1 MSASSTMDHAAHGK
15 AALAAS
21 PADGPKALV
30 EYTLALLEHPHSAD
44 YFAER
49 SKAFTRLSPA
59 RYDLALQDAEYAIC
73 IGHKLGRRAKIQSGQ
88 QRRVVALYGLGRYQD
103 AGFLLQTMLKWR
115 AKGQD
120 ALPGASKEQTNSNN
134 PDQAEGHFWK
144 AKTDMKQ
151 SKMTE
156 EEKAKVTVAEY
167 PRVDLPSEPEMRKKL
182 QGQLNEDGT
191 YNYDGNAEPKPA
203 STSKT
208 TPADT
213 PLSPTTASTTP
224 SAPSTIRHEWYQNS
238 QSVILT
244 IYAKGIPKG
253 QAHIDI
259 QDDSLE
265 ISFPRPNDPSTNFSF
280 TVDPLFRLIDAS
292 ASKCTIMGTKVEFT
306 LAKKV
311 QGEKWKDLEGTEA
324 LKTATADE
332 KTTIPEASMAP
343 QTAPSYPTSSK
354 SGPKNWD
361 KVASD
366 LTKKP
371 KVAKKDKADS
381 DVDEEDIYESDEGG
395 DAVDG
400 FFKKLYKGADEDT
413 RRAMMKSYTESG
425 GTSLS
430 TNWNEVGSK
439 RVEPVLGKDD

>member
-1 MSASSTMDHAAHGK
+1 MDHAARGK

-21 PADGPKALV
+21 PADGPTALV
-30 EYTLALLEHPHSAD
+30 EYTRALLDTTHHAAD

-59 RYDLALQDAEYAIC
+59 RYDLALQDAEYAVL
-73 IGHKLGRRAKIQSGQ
+73 LGRKAGRREKIQAGQ

-115 AKGQD
+115 TRGQD
-120 ALPGASKEQTNSNN
+120 ALPGLTKEQTNSNN

-144 AKTDMKQ
+144 ARIEMKM

-156 EEKAKVTVAEY
+156 EEKNIIAVSEY
-167 PRVDLPSEPEMRKKL
+167 PDIDLPSEPEIKKKL
-182 QGQLNEDGT
+182 QTQIKEDGT
-191 YNYDGNAEPKPA
+191 YNYEGNA
-203 STSKT
+203 TSKAAAKAAAPISAAT
-208 TPADT
+208 AAPA
-213 PLSPTTASTTP
+213 PTALNT
-224 SAPSTIRHEWYQNS
+224 SAAPATIRHEWYQNA
-238 QSVILT
+238 QSIILT
-244 IYAKGIPKG
+244 IYAKGVPKDKT
-253 QAHIDI
+253 HVDI

-265 ISFPRPNDPSTNFSF
+265 VSFPRPGDPSATFSF
-280 TVDPLFRLIDAS
+280 TVDPFFALIDAS
-292 ASKCTIMGTKVEFT
+292 KSKCTIMGTKVEFT
-306 LAKKV
+306 LAKQV
-311 QGEKWKDLEGTEA
+311 QGEKWKDLEGTET
-324 LKTATADE
+324 LKSMASSE
-332 KTTIPEASMAP
+332 KPAIPETVLAP
-343 QTAPSYPTSSK
+343 SKAPSYPTSSK

-366 LTKKP
+366 LTEKP
-371 KVAKKDKADS
+371 KKAKKDTTDS
-381 DVDEEDIYESDEGG
+381 DEEMEDTYGSDEGG

>member
-1 MSASSTMDHAAHGK
+1 MDHAARGK

-30 EYTLALLEHPHSAD
+30 EYTRALLEHPHSAD

-59 RYDLALQDAEYAIC
+59 RYDLALQDAEYAVL
-73 IGHKLGRRAKIQSGQ
+73 IGRKLGRRAKIQSGQ

-103 AGFLLQTMLKWR
+103 AGFLLQTMEKWR
-115 AKGQD
+115 SKGQD

-134 PDQAEGHFWK
+134 PDQAEGHIWK
-144 AKTDMKQ
+144 SKIDMKM

-156 EEKAKVTVAEY
+156 EEKANITVKEY
-167 PRVDLPSEPEMRKKL
+167 PDIDLPSESDMRKKL
-182 QGQLNEDGT
+182 QAQLNQDGT
-191 YNYDGNAEPKPA
+191 YNYEGNAEPKQA
-203 STSKT
+203 SKV
-208 TPADT
+208 TP
-213 PLSPTTASTTP
+213 SPTVAP
-224 SAPSTIRHEWYQNS
+224 SAPTSTSTTSSAPTTIRHEWYQNA

-244 IYAKGIPKG
+244 IYAKGVPKDK
-253 QAHIDI
+253 AHIDI

-265 ISFPRPNDPSTNFSF
+265 ISFPRPNDPSANFSF

-292 ASKCTIMGTKVEFT
+292 KSKCTIMGTKVEFT
-306 LAKKV
+306 LAKQA
-311 QGEKWKDLEGTEA
+311 QGEKWKDLEGTEP
-324 LKTATADE
+324 LKSVQPSE
-332 KTTIPEASMAP
+332 KPTIPESVLAP
-343 QTAPSYPTSSK
+343 QQAPSYPTSSK

-361 KVASD
+361 KLAND

-371 KVAKKDKADS
+371 KTAKKDKGDS
-381 DVDEEDIYESDEGG
+381 EEEVEDAYESDEGG

>member
-1 MSASSTMDHAAHGK
+1 MDHAARGK

-30 EYTLALLEHPHSAD
+30 EYTRALLEHPHSAD

-59 RYDLALQDAEYAIC
+59 RYDLALQDAEYAVC

-144 AKTDMKQ
+144 AKIDMKL

-156 EEKAKVTVAEY
+156 EEKGNITVAEY
-167 PRVDLPSEPEMRKKL
+167 PSVDLPSEPQMKKKL
-182 QGQLNEDGT
+182 ERQINEDGT
-191 YNYDGNAEPKPA
+191 YNYEGNAELNPA
-203 STSKT
+203 IKA
-208 TPADT
+208 TPISAASS
-213 PLSPTTASTTP
+213 PPPTTTSTTS
-224 SAPSTIRHEWYQNS
+224 SAASTIRHEWYQNS

-244 IYAKGIPKG
+244 IYAKGVPKS
-253 QAHIDI
+253 QAHVDI

-265 ISFPRPNDPSTNFSF
+265 ISFPRPNDPSTTFSF

-292 ASKCTIMGTKVEFT
+292 KSKCTIMGTKVEFT
-306 LAKKV
+306 LAKQA

-324 LKTATADE
+324 LKSPAPSE
-332 KTTIPEASMAP
+332 KQAIPEAVVAS

-366 LTKKP
+366 LTKKQN
-371 KVAKKDKADS
+371 VAKKDIADS
-381 DVDEEDIYESDEGG
+381 DKEMEDTYESDEGG

>member
-1 MSASSTMDHAAHGK
+1 MDHAARGK
-15 AALAAS
+15 VALAAS

-30 EYTLALLEHPHSAD
+30 EYTRALLEHPHSAD

-59 RYDLALQDAEYAIC
+59 RYDLALQDAEYAVL
-73 IGHKLGRRAKIQSGQ
+73 IGRKLGRRAKIQSGQ

-103 AGFLLQTMLKWR
+103 AGFLLQTMEKWR
-115 AKGQD
+115 SKGQD

-134 PDQAEGHFWK
+134 PDQAEGHIWK
-144 AKTDMKQ
+144 SKIDMKM
-151 SKMTE
+151 SNMTE
-156 EEKAKVTVAEY
+156 EESANIAVKEY
-167 PRVDLPSEPEMRKKL
+167 PEIDLPNASDMKKKL
-182 QGQLNEDGT
+182 QAQLNQDGT
-191 YNYDGNAEPKPA
+191 YNYEGNAEPKQAPKVTPTSTVA
-203 STSKT
+203 TSAPTSTST
-208 TPADT
+208 T
-213 PLSPTTASTTP
+213 S
-224 SAPSTIRHEWYQNS
+224 SAPTTIRHEWYQNA

-244 IYAKGIPKG
+244 IYAKGVPKHK
-253 QAHIDI
+253 AHIDI

-265 ISFPRPNDPSTNFSF
+265 ISFPRPNNPSATFAF

-292 ASKCTIMGTKVEFT
+292 KSKCTIMGTKVEFT
-306 LAKKV
+306 LAKQA
-311 QGEKWKDLEGTEA
+311 QGEKWKDLEGTEP
-324 LKTATADE
+324 LKSVAPSE
-332 KTTIPEASMAP
+332 KPTIPESVLAP
-343 QTAPSYPTSSK
+343 QQAPSYPTSSK

-361 KVASD
+361 KLAND

-371 KVAKKDKADS
+371 KTAKRDKGDS
-381 DVDEEDIYESDEGG
+381 EEEMEDAYESDEGG

>member
-1 MSASSTMDHAAHGK
+1 MDHAARGK
-15 AALAAS
+15 AALATS

-30 EYTLALLEHPHSAD
+30 EYTRALLEHPHSAD

-59 RYDLALQDAEYAIC
+59 RYDLALQDAEYAVL

-103 AGFLLQTMLKWR
+103 AGFLLKTMEKWR
-115 AKGQD
+115 SKGQD
-120 ALPGASKEQTNSNN
+120 ALPGASKEKTNSNN
-134 PDQAEGHFWK
+134 PDQAEGHIWRSK
-144 AKTDMKQ
+144 IDMKM

-156 EEKAKVTVAEY
+156 EEKANIAVKEF
-167 PRVDLPSEPEMRKKL
+167 PEVDLPGEPDMRQKL
-182 QGQLNEDGT
+182 QGQLNQDGT
-191 YNYDGNAEPKPA
+191 YNFEGNAEPKQVPKVTRSSTA
-203 STSKT
+203 SPTAPTSTST
-208 TPADT
+208 T
-213 PLSPTTASTTP
+213 S
-224 SAPSTIRHEWYQNS
+224 SAPATIRHEWYQNT

-244 IYAKGIPKG
+244 IYAKGVSKDKT
-253 QAHIDI
+253 HIDI

-265 ISFPRPNDPSTNFSF
+265 ISFPRPNDPSATFSF

-292 ASKCTIMGTKVEFT
+292 NSKCTIMGTKVEFT
-306 LAKKV
+306 LAKQA
-311 QGEKWKDLEGTEA
+311 QGEKWKDLEGTEP
-324 LKTATADE
+324 LKPVELSE
-332 KTTIPEASMAP
+332 KPKIPESVLAP
-343 QTAPSYPTSSK
+343 EKAPSYPTSSK

-361 KVASD
+361 KVAND

-371 KVAKKDKADS
+371 KAAKQDTGDA
-381 DVDEEDIYESDEGG
+381 EEETEDTYESDEGG

>member
-1 MSASSTMDHAAHGK
+1 MDHAARGK

-59 RYDLALQDAEYAIC
+59 RYDLALQDAEYAVR
-73 IGHKLGRRAKIQSGQ
+73 IGHKLGRRPKIQSGQ

-103 AGFLLQTMLKWR
+103 AGFLLQTMVKWR

-120 ALPGASKEQTNSNN
+120 ALPGASKERTNSNN

-144 AKTDMKQ
+144 GRIDAKL

-156 EEKAKVTVAEY
+156 EEKANITVTEY
-167 PRVDLPSEPEMRKKL
+167 PSIDLPTEPELKKKL
-182 QGQLNEDGT
+182 QGQLNGDGT
-191 YNYDGNAEPKPA
+191 YNYEGNAQPEVAPKPTPI
-203 STSKT
+203 ST
-208 TPADT
+208 A
-213 PLSPTTASTTP
+213 P
-224 SAPSTIRHEWYQNS
+224 SAPTSNPSTASPAASTIRHEWYQNS

-244 IYAKGIPKG
+244 IYAKGVPKN

-265 ISFPRPNDPSTNFSF
+265 ISFPRPNEPSATFSF

-292 ASKCTIMGTKVEFT
+292 TSKCTIMGTKVEFT

-311 QGEKWKDLEGTEA
+311 QGEKWKDLEGTDA
-324 LKTATADE
+324 LQPADASNQH
-332 KTTIPEASMAP
+332 TIPEAVVAS
-343 QTAPSYPTSSK
+343 QKAPSYPTSSK

-366 LTKKP
+366 LTRKP
-371 KVAKKDKADS
+371 KVVKKDKADS
-381 DVDEEDIYESDEGG
+381 EEDEEDTYESDEGG

-400 FFKKLYKGADEDT
+400 FFKKIYKGADEDT